1 MAMQSGFIKRI
12 RDIMRMD
19 AGING
24 DAQRIEQMVWMLF
37 LKVYDAKEDDWE
49 LNEDNYESIIPED
62 LRWRNWAKADS
73 NGHAMTGDK
82 LLNFVNNTLFPVLKG
97 NDVKEGDTIV
107 YEGIKVAPDTPI
119 KKAIVKSTFE
129 DANNY
134 MKDGVYLRQVI
145 DVIDEIE
152 FDDVKESH
160 AFGFVYEEILRE
172 LQSAGSSGEFYTPRA
187 VTEFMALMI
196 KPKLGE
202 KMADFACGTGGF
214 ITSWLGQLSKQV
226 TDTSA
231 QKQLD
236 DSIYGIEKKPFPYL
250 LCVTNMLLHDIEVPN
265 IYHMNSLKH
274 NLLDYTDADKFDVI
288 LMNPPYGGHEDKS
301 IQGFFPDD
309 LASSETADLFMSV
322 ILYRLK
328 KNGRAAVVVPDGFL
342 FGLDNAKVN
351 IKKKLIGEFNLHT
364 VVRLPSSV
372 FSPYTSITT
381 NLLFFDNTKPTT
393 ETWFYRVDI
402 PSDRKHFSKTK
413 PMELKHFDDCIAW
426 WNDRKE
432 IRDGENFKAQK
443 FTADYLLNEQGCN
456 IDLCGYPH
464 EEEEILDPIDLIQRY
479 QEERSSLNATV
490 DRAVQQISTS
500 LNQATVLPDIDYA
513 SGALTR
519 LAELDAHFADKMI
532 KSVLEIAI
540 KGKLVPQYPTEGTA
554 RDLLEKNLI
563 DVEIDGRRVKQ
574 KVITEISEDEKTFD
588 IPDSWEW
595 IKLGN
600 VCTIARGGSPR
611 PIKEYITTAA
621 DGVNWIKIGDTEKNG
636 KYICATA
643 EKIKPSGVSKSRMVH
658 SGDFLLTNSM
668 SFGRPY
674 ILKVDGCIHDGW
686 LVISQSTEIFD
697 QDYLYWLL
705 SSNYAYMQFCGKV
718 SGAVVKNLNSDK
730 VANSVFPLP
739 PLAEQKRIVVKLEEI
754 LPLCERLK

>member
-97 NDVKEGDTIV
+97 NDVKEGNTIL
-107 YEGIKVAPDTPI
+107 YEGIKVTPATPI

-226 TDTSA
+226 TDTA
-231 QKQLD
+231 AKKQLD

-432 IRDGENFKAQK
+432 ITDGENFKAQK

-540 KGKLVPQYPTEGTA
+540 KGKLVSQYPTEGTA

-739 PLAEQKRIVVKLEEI
+739 PLAEQKRIVAKLEEI